1 MGMPTIELTP
11 LSELGADVLN
21 QFEEDS
27 GAKPYAA
34 DSTGTRSYDYASSSV
49 PRAFDSLLNGIDPTW
64 IEHIERRL
72 TGEGWQLPSD

>member
-1 MGMPTIELTP
+1 MPTIELTP
-11 LSELGADVLN
+11 LSEFGADVLN

-27 GAKPYAA
+27 GAQPYAA
-34 DSTGTRSYDYASSSV
+34 DSKGARSYDYASASV